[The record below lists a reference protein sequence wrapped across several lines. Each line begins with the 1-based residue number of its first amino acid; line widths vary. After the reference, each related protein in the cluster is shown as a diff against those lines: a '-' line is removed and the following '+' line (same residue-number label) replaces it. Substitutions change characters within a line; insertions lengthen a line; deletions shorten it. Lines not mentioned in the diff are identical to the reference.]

1 MRHYPRFRPRGAM
14 RGHHAAR
21 SGLLSPRS
29 RRSREANEVGP
40 ILYTSRNGPQ
50 LWYRPNSRPRRL
62 RPKSDERASLRF
74 QTGRQGHRIACTEP
88 TTVDL
93 AHISH
98 LPLAQI
104 PRRLPHPL
112 PWRAIRH
119 RRKYVSNA
127 HPVRESWWGVFS
139 GDARPSP
146 RRPPENYFDC
156 FYFIIKRPVCR
167 VWPSELISRMS
178 KPPKCTSVY
187 CNGRREVGA

>member
-1 MRHYPRFRPRGAM
+1 MVPPEFSTPPAQTKVRRARLLAISNRPSSPSDRL
-14 RGHHAAR
+14 RRPDDRR
-21 SGLLSPRS
+21 SGAHFTPTF
-29 RRSREANEVGP
+29 G
-40 ILYTSRNGPQ
+40 
-50 LWYRPNSRPRRL
+50 PNSEETP
-62 RPKSDERASLRF
+62 A
-74 QTGRQGHRIACTEP
+74 
-88 TTVDL
+88 
-93 AHISH
+93 
-98 LPLAQI
+98 
-104 PRRLPHPL
+104 PL

-187 CNGRREVGA
+187 CNGRRKVGT